1 MGLNCKDLSMRAGR
15 TAGVGRWVGLPG
27 DCRDVAI
34 MCIVVRDDD
43 MLDGLFIVMF
53 LRVMR
58 PILSCFGM

>member
-1 MGLNCKDLSMRAGR
+1 MRAGR

-58 PILSCFGM
+58 QMLSCFGV